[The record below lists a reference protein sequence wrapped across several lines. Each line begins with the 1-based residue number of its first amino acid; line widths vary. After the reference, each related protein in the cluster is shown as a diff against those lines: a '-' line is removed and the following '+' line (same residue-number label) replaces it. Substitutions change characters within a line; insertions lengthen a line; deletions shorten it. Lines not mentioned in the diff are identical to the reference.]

1 MAEHR
6 YSNLSLARDA
16 GAEARGR
23 NEPVGCG
30 VSQAKEALGRVLQ
43 SIRNIKATDFSN
55 GTIAAKLK
63 EFCYLSAEGGV
74 IEQQTLEIR

>member
-6 YSNLSLARDA
+6 CSNLSLARDA

-23 NEPVGCG
+23 NEPLAAEYRKLR
-30 VSQAKEALGRVLQ
+30 SLEGRVLQ

-74 IEQQTLEIR
+74 IEHQTADVF